1 MIIVL
6 RHGTSQQEIEE
17 VVQRLKRLGFGVHIS
32 QGTERTI
39 VGAIGDERQVNL
51 EEKIG
56 VLPFVE
62 KVIPILAPYKLTS
75 REFRTSDTVVKVGG
89 VDIGPGRFVVMAGP
103 CAVESEEQVMETA
116 YKVKEAG
123 ATIFRAGAFK
133 PRTSPYS
140 FQGLGE
146 KGLMILAKAREVT
159 GLPIVTEA
167 LGIEELPLVAEYADM
182 IQIGARNMQNF
193 RLLEAVGRLRKPI
206 LLKRGMMSTV
216 DELLMSAEYILAQ
229 GNYQVVLCERGI
241 RTFES
246 ATRNTLDLSCVP
258 LVKKQSHLPIVVDPS
273 HGTGRTDL
281 VPAMSCAALAAGADG
296 LLIEVHP
303 NPVEALSDGP
313 QSQDPV
319 QFAALMDELKKLAV
333 IMGRTV
339 ST

>member
-6 RHGTSQQEIEE
+6 KSGATPQEVEE
-17 VVQRLKRLGFGVHIS
+17 VVRRLKRFGFGVHIS
-32 QGTERTI
+32 QGTERTVI
-39 VGAIGDERQVNL
+39 GAIGDERGVNL

-62 KVIPILAPYKLTS
+62 RVIPILTPYKLTS
-75 REFRTSDTVVKVGG
+75 REFREQDTVVRVGD
-89 VDIGPGRFVVMAGP
+89 VEIGPGRFVVIAGP
-103 CAVESEEQVMETA
+103 CAVESEEQVLETA
-116 YKVKEAG
+116 FQVKEAG
-123 ATIFRAGAFK
+123 GKILRGGAFK

-146 KGLMILAKAREVT
+146 EGLRILAKAREVT

-193 RLLEAVGRLRKPI
+193 RLLEAVGKLRKPV
-206 LLKRGMMSTV
+206 LLKRGMMNTI
-216 DELLMSAEYILAQ
+216 DEMLMSAEYILAQ

-241 RTFES
+241 RTFEP

-258 LVKKQSHLPIVVDPS
+258 LVKRKSHLPIFVDPS
-273 HGTGRTDL
+273 HGTGRSDL
-281 VPAMSCAALAAGADG
+281 VHAMSIASVAVGADG
-296 LLIEVHP
+296 LLVEVHP

-313 QSQDPV
+313 QSITPTAFSRLIQDLRR
-319 QFAALMDELKKLAV
+319 FAPLVGKE
-333 IMGRTV
+333 I
-339 ST
+339 

>member
-6 RHGTSQQEIEE
+6 RSGATPQEIDE
-17 VVQRLKRLGFGVHIS
+17 VTKRLKKLGFGVHIS

-39 VGAIGDERQVNL
+39 IGAIGDERGVNL

-62 KVIPILAPYKLTS
+62 RVIPILTPYKLTS
-75 REFRTSDTVVKVGG
+75 REFRSQDTMVRVNG
-89 VDIGPGRFVVMAGP
+89 VEIGPGKFVLIAGP
-103 CAVESEEQVMETA
+103 CAVESEEQVLQTA
-116 YKVKEAG
+116 IRVKEAG
-123 ATIFRAGAFK
+123 GKILRGGAFK

-146 KGLMILAKAREVT
+146 EGLKILARVRELT

-193 RLLEAVGRLRKPI
+193 RLLEAVGRIRKPV
-206 LLKRGMMSTV
+206 LLKRGMMNTI

-241 RTFES
+241 RTFEP
-246 ATRNTLDLSCVP
+246 ATRNTLDLSCIP
-258 LVKKQSHLPIVVDPS
+258 IVKKKSHLPILVDPS
-273 HGTGRTDL
+273 HGTGRSDL
-281 VPAMSCAALAAGADG
+281 VHSMCLAALAAGADG
-296 LLIEVHP
+296 LLVEVHP
-303 NPVEALSDGP
+303 NPLEALSDGP
-313 QSQDPV
+313 QSISPDTFELLVRDLQR
-319 QFAALMDELKKLAV
+319 FAPLV
-333 IMGRTV
+333 GREI
-339 ST
+339 

>member
-6 RHGTSQQEIEE
+6 RHGTSQQEIDEI
-17 VVQRLKRLGFGVHIS
+17 VDRLKKLGFGAHIS
-32 QGTERTI
+32 QGIERTI
-39 VGAIGDERQVNL
+39 IGAIGDERQVNL

-75 REFRTSDTVVKVGG
+75 REFKSDDTVVKIGEVT
-89 VDIGPGRFVVMAGP
+89 VGPGKFVVIAGP
-103 CAVESEEQVMETA
+103 CAVESEKQLMETA
-116 YKVKEAG
+116 YRVKEAG
-123 ATIFRAGAFK
+123 ATILRAGAFK

-146 KGLMILAKAREVT
+146 KGLKILAKAREET
-159 GLPIVTEA
+159 GMPVVTEA
-167 LGIEELPLVAEYADM
+167 LGIEELPLVNKYADM

-193 RLLEAVGRLRKPI
+193 RLLEAAGRLRKPI

-216 DELLMSAEYILAQ
+216 EELLMSAEYILAQ

-258 LVKKQSHLPIVVDPS
+258 LVKKQSHLPIIVDPS
-273 HGTGRTDL
+273 HATGRSEL
-281 VPAMSCAALAAGADG
+281 VPAMSYAALAAGADG
-296 LLIEVHP
+296 LIIEVHP
-303 NPVEALSDGP
+303 NPIEALSDGP
-313 QSQDPV
+313 QSQDPI
-319 QFAALMDELKKLAV
+319 QFSSMMTELKRIAGLK
-333 IMGRTV
+333 GRII
-339 ST
+339 

>member
-6 RHGTSQQEIEE
+6 RHGTSQQEIDEI
-17 VVQRLKRLGFGVHIS
+17 VDRLEKLGFGAHIS
-32 QGTERTI
+32 QGVERTI
-39 VGAIGDERQVNL
+39 IGAIGDERQVNL

-75 REFRTSDTVVKVGG
+75 REFKSDDTVVKIGEVT
-89 VDIGPGRFVVMAGP
+89 VGPGKFVVMAGP
-103 CAVESEEQVMETA
+103 CAVESEKQLIETA
-116 YKVKEAG
+116 YRVKEAG
-123 ATIFRAGAFK
+123 ATILRAGAFK

-146 KGLMILAKAREVT
+146 KGLKILAKAREET
-159 GLPIVTEA
+159 GMPVVTEA
-167 LGIEELPLVAEYADM
+167 LGIEELPLVNKYADM

-193 RLLEAVGRLRKPI
+193 RLLEAAGRLRKPI

-216 DELLMSAEYILAQ
+216 EELLMSAEYILAQ

-258 LVKKQSHLPIVVDPS
+258 LVKKQSHLPIIVDPS
-273 HGTGRTDL
+273 HATGRSEL
-281 VPAMSCAALAAGADG
+281 VPAMSYAALAAGADG
-296 LLIEVHP
+296 LIIEVHP
-303 NPVEALSDGP
+303 NPIEALSDGP
-313 QSQDPV
+313 QSQDPI
-319 QFAALMDELKKLAV
+319 QFSSMMTELKRIAGLK
-333 IMGRTV
+333 GRII
-339 ST
+339 

>member
-6 RHGTSQQEIEE
+6 RHGTSQQEIDEI
-17 VVQRLKRLGFGVHIS
+17 VDRLKKLGFGAHIS
-32 QGTERTI
+32 QGVERTI
-39 VGAIGDERQVNL
+39 IGAIGDERQVNL

-75 REFRTSDTVVKVGG
+75 REFKSDDTVVKIGEVT
-89 VDIGPGRFVVMAGP
+89 VGPGKFVVIAGP
-103 CAVESEEQVMETA
+103 CAVESEKQLMETA
-116 YKVKEAG
+116 YRVKEAG
-123 ATIFRAGAFK
+123 ATILRAGAFK

-146 KGLMILAKAREVT
+146 KGLKILAKAREET
-159 GLPIVTEA
+159 GMPVVTEA
-167 LGIEELPLVAEYADM
+167 LGIEELPLVNKYADM

-193 RLLEAVGRLRKPI
+193 RLLEAAGRLRKPI

-216 DELLMSAEYILAQ
+216 EELLMSAEYILAQ

-258 LVKKQSHLPIVVDPS
+258 LVKKQSHLPIIVDPS
-273 HGTGRTDL
+273 HATGRSEL
-281 VPAMSCAALAAGADG
+281 VPAMSYAALAAGADG
-296 LLIEVHP
+296 LIIEVHP
-303 NPVEALSDGP
+303 NPIEALSDGP
-313 QSQDPV
+313 QSQDPI
-319 QFAALMDELKKLAV
+319 QFSSMMTELKRIAGLK
-333 IMGRTV
+333 GRII
-339 ST
+339 

>member
-6 RHGTSQQEIEE
+6 RHGTSQQEIDEI
-17 VVQRLKRLGFGVHIS
+17 VDRLKKLGFGAHIS
-32 QGTERTI
+32 HGTERTI
-39 VGAIGDERQVNL
+39 IGAIGDERQVNL

-75 REFRTSDTVVKVGG
+75 REFRPDDTVVEVGE
-89 VDIGPGRFVVMAGP
+89 VSVGPGKFVVMAGP
-103 CAVESEEQVMETA
+103 CAVESEKQLMETA
-116 YKVKEAG
+116 YRVKEAG
-123 ATIFRAGAFK
+123 ATILRAGAFK

-146 KGLMILAKAREVT
+146 KGLKILAKAREET
-159 GLPIVTEA
+159 GMPIVTEA
-167 LGIEELPLVAEYADM
+167 LGIEELPLVNEYADM

-193 RLLEAVGRLRKPI
+193 RLLEAVGKLRKPV

-216 DELLMSAEYILAQ
+216 DELLMSAEYILSQ
-229 GNYQVVLCERGI
+229 GNYKVILCERGI

-273 HGTGRTDL
+273 HGTGRSDL
-281 VPAMSCAALAAGADG
+281 VPAMSYAALAAGADG

-303 NPVEALSDGP
+303 NPIEALSDGP
-313 QSQDPV
+313 QSQDPI
-319 QFAALMDELKKLAV
+319 QFSTMMTELKKIAG
-333 IMGRTV
+333 IKGRTI
-339 ST
+339 

>member
-6 RHGTSQQEIEE
+6 RSGATPQEIDE
-17 VVQRLKRLGFGVHIS
+17 VTRRLKKLGFGVHIS

-39 VGAIGDERQVNL
+39 IGAIGDERGVNL

-62 KVIPILAPYKLTS
+62 RVIPILTPYKLTS
-75 REFRTSDTVVKVGG
+75 REFREQDTVVRVND
-89 VDIGPGRFVVMAGP
+89 VEIGPGRFVIIAGP
-103 CAVESEEQVMETA
+103 CAVESESQVLETA
-116 YKVKEAG
+116 FRVKEAG
-123 ATIFRAGAFK
+123 GKILRGGAFK

-146 KGLMILAKAREVT
+146 DGLKLLARAREVT
-159 GLPIVTEA
+159 GLPFVTEA

-193 RLLEAVGRLRKPI
+193 RLLEAVGKLRKPV
-206 LLKRGMMSTV
+206 LLKRGMMNTI
-216 DELLMSAEYILAQ
+216 DEMLMSAEYILAQ

-241 RTFES
+241 RTFEP

-258 LVKKQSHLPIVVDPS
+258 IVKKKSHLPILVDPS
-273 HGTGRTDL
+273 HGTGRSDL
-281 VPAMSCAALAAGADG
+281 VHSMSLAALAVGADG
-296 LLIEVHP
+296 LLVEVHP

-313 QSQDPV
+313 QSVTPE
-319 QFAALMDELKKLAV
+319 QFAALVKDLRRFAPLV
-333 IMGRTV
+333 GREM
-339 ST
+339 